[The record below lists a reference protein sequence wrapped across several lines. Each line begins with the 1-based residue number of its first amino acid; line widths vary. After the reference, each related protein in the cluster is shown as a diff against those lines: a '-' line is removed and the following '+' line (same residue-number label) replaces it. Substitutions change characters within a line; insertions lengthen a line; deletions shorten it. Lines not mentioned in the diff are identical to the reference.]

1 MSVTQ
6 LSDFENKNICY
17 EEPIRKNREIRVGI
31 VDSNE
36 DTLYVQLPEMRL
48 EKINYVDDSSEKGL
62 IDTIV
67 LKITEADAKSSK
79 SIYKKLRGIET
90 TNIQSMAKRSEE
102 WFGKSLK
109 KESIQNMFEH
119 CLYENNESKYCFKIH
134 VSQTKQLPDAK
145 GIINDVEVYNQKGK
159 ARGVSNLKIG
169 ETIHIGY
176 LDQNTFELKEE
187 HCQNKR
193 VIDFVKEKSSI
204 VSTNNGIL
212 TAAKLLE
219 KFLFTPS
226 QQFSPIKKLSGGEKR
241 RLAICIILI
250 ESPNVLLLDEPTNDL
265 DLETLRIL
273 EDFLEIFKGSI
284 VIVSHDRYFLDRT
297 IDHLLYFDEN
307 EVKLFEGNYTQFID
321 KQRSITYSRKNNNS
335 TKLVNNHNNK
345 KRAQKK
351 QLHKKGL
358 SFKEKTEL
366 NGITINLQELEK
378 KKESI
383 EKDISTW
390 SGDLSQ
396 LSNDLACTIEE
407 LATLEERWLEL
418 SEIDAS
424 N

>member
-1 MSVTQ
+1 MK
-6 LSDFENKNICY
+6 ENFIIKNNN
-17 EEPIRKNREIRVGI
+17 K
-31 VDSNE
+31 
-36 DTLYVQLPEMRL
+36 L
-48 EKINYVDDSSEKGL
+48 EINYKDRRMGKL
-62 IDTIV
+62 V
-67 LKITEADAKSSK
+67 LEADSLL
-79 SIYKKLRGIET
+79 ITNTGKKDGEVLINDFSYSLNKEERLGIIGSNGT
-90 TNIQSMAKRSEE
+90 
-102 WFGKSLK
+102 GKSTILDIFAGK
-109 KESIQNMFEH
+109 KKPLEGTLN
-119 CLYENNESKYCFKIH
+119 K
-134 VSQTKQLPDAK
+134 
-145 GIINDVEVYNQKGK
+145 
-159 ARGVSNLKIG
+159 G